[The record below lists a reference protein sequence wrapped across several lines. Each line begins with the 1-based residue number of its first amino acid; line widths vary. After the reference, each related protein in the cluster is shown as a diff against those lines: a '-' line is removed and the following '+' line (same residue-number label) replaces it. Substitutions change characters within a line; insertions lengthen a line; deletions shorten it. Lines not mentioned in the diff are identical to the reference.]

1 MYKCKMTEIFYK
13 NSSYYYSSKPRQQV
27 HNNQGMDF
35 YLKYRQYTI
44 IKQCKKKSPTCH
56 VVLFKRYYVVYHH
69 LTLKKCCKCLMF
81 NTILPDNVPRA
92 SFIYVRRLQLRM
104 NINEHP
110 LIRNTTL
117 FCLKQYIYM
126 NQLYKLSDS
135 MCSVA

>member
-13 NSSYYYSSKPRQQV
+13 NSPYYYSSKPRQQV

-35 YLKYRQYTI
+35 YLKYRWYTI
-44 IKQCKKKSPTCH
+44 IKQCKKKILQLAMLYNAN
-56 VVLFKRYYVVYHH
+56 VIMYH
-69 LTLKKCCKCLMF
+69 LQTLKKCCKCLMF
-81 NTILPDNVPRA
+81 KTILPDNVPRA

-110 LIRNTTL
+110 LIRNSTL

>member
-1 MYKCKMTEIFYK
+1 
-13 NSSYYYSSKPRQQV
+13 
-27 HNNQGMDF
+27 MDF
-35 YLKYRQYTI
+35 YLKYRWYTI
-44 IKQCKKKSPTCH
+44 IKQCKKNSPTCH
-56 VVLFKRYYVVYHH
+56 VVLFKRYYVLYHH

-117 FCLKQYIYM
+117 FCLKQYIYI
-126 NQLYKLSDS
+126 YESIVRTFRFYVFSCVTSSDS
-135 MCSVA
+135 LHQFSGDLPLALGDETLLC